1 MSLKLSTLSTPAAK
15 AEAAKAK
22 TKVEARI
29 LTELCWL
36 VGVGLKSCCWL
47 RRSGYNEICVQVAT
61 VFDVVVESCSV
72 VRL

>member
-1 MSLKLSTLSTPAAK
+1 MSLNMSVLSTPAAK

-36 VGVGLKSCCWL
+36 LVLYLKVL
-47 RRSGYNEICVQVAT
+47 VFERMGINEMCV
-61 VFDVVVESCSV
+61 
-72 VRL
+72 